1 MSRFRRLALNYER
14 YSKTLKLRHG
24 DRITLRPPKQA
35 AVQLKYLEPFGIYLQ
50 IITRAAY
57 SIGSL
62 FSLMILAIYLE
73 GLKFDV
79 I

>member
-1 MSRFRRLALNYER
+1 MLRFRRLARDYER

-50 IITRAAY
+50 IIT
-57 SIGSL
+57 
-62 FSLMILAIYLE
+62 
-73 GLKFDV
+73 
-79 I
+79 